1 MLYLIFLLNTLLHNL
16 INEGVLEMNKILEK
30 IVNTKNPKMIERFI
44 FNAEKKALKELERD
58 DLDEKS
64 EGMLREILAYVDE
77 YRSVEPKK

>member
-1 MLYLIFLLNTLLHNL
+1 
-16 INEGVLEMNKILEK
+16 MNKILEK